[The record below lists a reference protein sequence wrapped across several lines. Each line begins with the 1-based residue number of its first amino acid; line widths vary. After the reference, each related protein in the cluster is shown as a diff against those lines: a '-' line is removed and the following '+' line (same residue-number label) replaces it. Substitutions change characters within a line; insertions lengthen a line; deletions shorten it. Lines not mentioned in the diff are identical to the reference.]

1 MFINRVTMKNLLI
14 VGFALMILL
23 IGVSSYEGIKSATNI
38 YDSLTRIVDRPAEKV
53 RLAARIRQDGLALDG
68 MIRSMILTSERAE
81 MVTIKT
87 RMDERGTELVGRIKR
102 YQEIISDSEIDAVKT
117 LQDTTN
123 SYISVLDQIST
134 LALLNSNVRARAL
147 FDEQQRPLFA
157 KMFDTVTVGMDNALL
172 QSSQSAARFD
182 NIVDQNDTT
191 NQIHALTNLQR
202 KTQAFQTLLRD
213 FIVTTDATLM
223 AQYSDT
229 LTKIKLDINQAFS
242 TLGNTS
248 FDKTRLEQFKTDL
261 ESYYTV
267 SSQVMIL
274 SLENGNSR
282 ALDMTNNQA
291 SPLQLAIS
299 DQSVILVDT
308 AESMMATLVTEAGAL
323 FVSTRTLLLGMLAAS
338 LLIALLIAT
347 IIVKRINLVARI
359 ATRIGEGDLNIEF
372 DTKMDDKDI
381 YGVLRNMNAK
391 LRDVVSEIKEASDN
405 VTTGSIELSSTGQ
418 QIAQGSTE
426 QAASL
431 EEISSAMEEMSS
443 NIAHSANN
451 ARQTEQIARQAAVD
465 AEKTGGA
472 VTQSVV
478 AMKNIAEK
486 INIIEEIARQTN
498 LLALNAA
505 IEAARAGEHGRG
517 FTVVAAEVRKLAER
531 SQNAAAEI
539 VELSSSSLSI
549 SEQAGKML
557 NELVPNI
564 HKTSDL
570 IQEISAASIEQ
581 DKGASEITKAI
592 QQLDQV
598 VQQSAAA
605 AEEMAATSEELSA
618 QAEQMNS
625 TMEFFVVDGSDS
637 KNHGKKIPKTPNKG
651 NRVNSKV
658 KHGGTVK
665 SVEKRASS
673 SKGVDIDLDD
683 DDDFVKY

>member
-1 MFINRVTMKNLLI
+1 MKNLLV
-14 VGFALMILL
+14 VGFALIIIL
-23 IGVSSYEGIKSATNI
+23 ISVSSYQGITSSTNI

-68 MIRSMILTSERAE
+68 LIRAMVQASEETEMIR
-81 MVTIKT
+81 IKT
-87 RMDERGTELVGRIKR
+87 DIDNRSKELNARLSR
-102 YQEIISDSEIDAVKT
+102 YQKILNDNEVDLFKQ
-117 LQDTTN
+117 LRDTVN
-123 SYISVLDQIST
+123 NYANVLNEISV

-147 FDEQQRPLFA
+147 FEKQQRPLFIILSN
-157 KMFDTVTVGMDNALL
+157 TITTEMDNIL
-172 QSSQSAARFD
+172 QPKPDNTLQYNSSYS
-182 NIVDQNDTT
+182 QNNNADKILAITSF
-191 NQIHALTNLQR
+191 QR
-202 KTQAFQTLLRD
+202 KTQEYQTILRD
-213 FIVTTDATLM
+213 FIVTSDSILM
-223 AQYSDT
+223 AQYAES
-229 LTKIKLDINQAFS
+229 LMKIKQEINQAYNS
-242 TLGNTS
+242 VTMTEL
-248 FDKTRLEQFKTDL
+248 DKPMLDQLKIDL
-261 ESYYTV
+261 DSYYQA
-267 SSQVMIL
+267 SSKVMAL
-274 SLENGNSR
+274 SLENGNNY
-282 ALDMTNNQA
+282 AIEMINTQA
-291 SPLQLAIS
+291 HALQLTIT
-299 DQSVILVDT
+299 DETILLVDG
-308 AESMMATLVTEAGAL
+308 AEFMMASLVTEAEAQ
-323 FVSTRTLLLGMLAAS
+323 FTKTRNILMGMLAMS
-338 LLIALLIAT
+338 LILALLIAT
-347 IIVKRINLVARI
+347 IIIKRINLIARI
-359 ATRIGEGDLNIEF
+359 ATRIGEGDLNFKF
-372 DTKMDDKDI
+372 DSKMDDKDI

-391 LRDVVSEIKEASDN
+391 LLEVMSEIKEASGN

-431 EEISSAMEEMSS
+431 EEVSSAMEEMSS

-465 AEKTGGA
+465 AEKTGSA

-486 INIIEEIARQTN
+486 ITIIEEIARQTN

-625 TMEFFVVDGSDS
+625 TMEFFVIEGAS
-637 KNHGKKIPKTPNKG
+637 NNNTKKTYQKTNKTEQNPKQN
-651 NRVNSKV
+651 NSVNS
-658 KHGGTVK
+658 TD
-665 SVEKRASS
+665 KRPTS
-673 SKGVDIDLDD
+673 SKGINIDLD

>member
-1 MFINRVTMKNLLI
+1 MKNLLV
-14 VGFALMILL
+14 VGFALIIIL
-23 IGVSSYEGIKSATNI
+23 ISVSSYQGITSSTNI

-68 MIRSMILTSERAE
+68 LIRAMVQASEETEMIR
-81 MVTIKT
+81 IKT
-87 RMDERGTELVGRIKR
+87 DIDNRSKELNARLSR
-102 YQEIISDSEIDAVKT
+102 YQKILNDNEVDLFKQ
-117 LQDTTN
+117 LRDTVN
-123 SYISVLDQIST
+123 NYANVLNEISV

-147 FDEQQRPLFA
+147 FEKQQRPLFIILSN
-157 KMFDTVTVGMDNALL
+157 TITTEMDNIL
-172 QSSQSAARFD
+172 QPKPDNTLQYNSSYS
-182 NIVDQNDTT
+182 QNNNADKILAITSF
-191 NQIHALTNLQR
+191 QR
-202 KTQAFQTLLRD
+202 KTQEYQTILRD
-213 FIVTTDATLM
+213 FIVTSDSMLM
-223 AQYSDT
+223 AQYAES
-229 LTKIKLDINQAFS
+229 LMKIKQEINQAYNS
-242 TLGNTS
+242 VTMTEL
-248 FDKTRLEQFKTDL
+248 DKPMLDQLKIDL
-261 ESYYTV
+261 DSYYQA
-267 SSQVMIL
+267 SSKVMAL
-274 SLENGNSR
+274 SLENGNNY
-282 ALDMTNNQA
+282 AIEMINTQA
-291 SPLQLAIS
+291 HALQLTIT
-299 DQSVILVDT
+299 DETILLVDG
-308 AESMMATLVTEAGAL
+308 AEFMMASLVTEAEAQ
-323 FVSTRTLLLGMLAAS
+323 FTKTRNILMGMLAMS
-338 LLIALLIAT
+338 LILALLIAT
-347 IIVKRINLVARI
+347 IIIKRINLIARI
-359 ATRIGEGDLNIEF
+359 ATRIGEGDLNFKF
-372 DTKMDDKDI
+372 DSKMDDKDI

-391 LRDVVSEIKEASDN
+391 LLEVMSEIKEASGN

-431 EEISSAMEEMSS
+431 EEVSSAMEEMSS

-465 AEKTGGA
+465 AEKTGSA

-486 INIIEEIARQTN
+486 ITIIEEIARQTN

-625 TMEFFVVDGSDS
+625 TMEFFVIEGAS
-637 KNHGKKIPKTPNKG
+637 NNNTKKTYQKTNKTEQNPKQN
-651 NRVNSKV
+651 NSVNS
-658 KHGGTVK
+658 TD
-665 SVEKRASS
+665 KRPTS
-673 SKGVDIDLDD
+673 SKGINIDLD

>member
-1 MFINRVTMKNLLI
+1 MFINRVTVKNLLV
-14 VGFALMILL
+14 VGFALIIIL
-23 IGVSSYEGIKSATNI
+23 IGVSSYQGIASSTNI

-53 RLAARIRQDGLALDG
+53 RLAARVRQDGLALDG
-68 MIRSMILTSERAE
+68 LIRAMVQASEETEMIR
-81 MVTIKT
+81 IKT
-87 RMDERGTELVGRIKR
+87 DIDNRSKELNARLSR
-102 YQEIISDSEIDAVKT
+102 YKKILNDNEVDLFKQ
-117 LQDTTN
+117 LRDTVN
-123 SYISVLDQIST
+123 NYANVLNEISV

-147 FDEQQRPLFA
+147 FEKQQRPLFIILSN
-157 KMFDTVTVGMDNALL
+157 TITTEMDNIL
-172 QSSQSAARFD
+172 QPKPDNTLQYNSSYS
-182 NIVDQNDTT
+182 QNNNADKILAITSF
-191 NQIHALTNLQR
+191 QR
-202 KTQAFQTLLRD
+202 KTQEYQTILRD
-213 FIVTTDATLM
+213 FIVTSDSMLM
-223 AQYSDT
+223 AQYAES
-229 LTKIKLDINQAFS
+229 LMKIKQEINQAYNS
-242 TLGNTS
+242 VTMTEL
-248 FDKTRLEQFKTDL
+248 DKPMLDQLKIDL
-261 ESYYTV
+261 DSYYQA
-267 SSQVMIL
+267 SSKVMAL
-274 SLENGNSR
+274 SLENGNNY
-282 ALDMTNNQA
+282 AIEMINTQA
-291 SPLQLAIS
+291 HALQLTIT
-299 DQSVILVDT
+299 DETILLVDG
-308 AESMMATLVTEAGAL
+308 AEFMMASLVTEAEAQ
-323 FVSTRTLLLGMLAAS
+323 FTKTRNILMGMLAMS
-338 LLIALLIAT
+338 LILALLIAT
-347 IIVKRINLVARI
+347 IIIKRINLIARI
-359 ATRIGEGDLNIEF
+359 ATRIGEGDLNFKF
-372 DTKMDDKDI
+372 DSKMDDKDI

-391 LRDVVSEIKEASDN
+391 LLEVMSEIKEASGN

-431 EEISSAMEEMSS
+431 EEVSSAMEEMSS

-465 AEKTGGA
+465 AEKTGSA

-486 INIIEEIARQTN
+486 ITIIEEIARQTN

-625 TMEFFVVDGSDS
+625 TMEFFVIEGAS
-637 KNHGKKIPKTPNKG
+637 NNNTKKTYQKTNKTEQNPKQN
-651 NRVNSKV
+651 NSVNS
-658 KHGGTVK
+658 TD
-665 SVEKRASS
+665 KRPTS
-673 SKGVDIDLDD
+673 SKGINIDLD

>member
-1 MFINRVTMKNLLI
+1 MFINRVTVKNLLV
-14 VGFALMILL
+14 VGFALIIIL
-23 IGVSSYEGIKSATNI
+23 IGVSSYQGIASSTNI

-53 RLAARIRQDGLALDG
+53 RLAARVRQDGLALDG
-68 MIRSMILTSERAE
+68 LIRAMVQASEETEMIR
-81 MVTIKT
+81 IKT
-87 RMDERGTELVGRIKR
+87 DIDNRSKELNARLSR
-102 YQEIISDSEIDAVKT
+102 YQKILNDNEVDLFKQ
-117 LQDTTN
+117 LRDTVN
-123 SYISVLDQIST
+123 NYANVLNEISV

-147 FDEQQRPLFA
+147 FEKQQRPLFIILSN
-157 KMFDTVTVGMDNALL
+157 TITTEMDNIL
-172 QSSQSAARFD
+172 QPKPDNTLQYNSSYS
-182 NIVDQNDTT
+182 QNNNADKILAITSF
-191 NQIHALTNLQR
+191 QR
-202 KTQAFQTLLRD
+202 KTQEYQTILRD
-213 FIVTTDATLM
+213 FIVTSDSMLM
-223 AQYSDT
+223 AQYAES
-229 LTKIKLDINQAFS
+229 LMKIKQEINQAYNS
-242 TLGNTS
+242 VTMTEL
-248 FDKTRLEQFKTDL
+248 DKPMLDQLKIDL
-261 ESYYTV
+261 DSYYQA
-267 SSQVMIL
+267 SSKVMAL
-274 SLENGNSR
+274 SLENGNNY
-282 ALDMTNNQA
+282 AIEMINTQA
-291 SPLQLAIS
+291 HALQLTIT
-299 DQSVILVDT
+299 DETILLVDG
-308 AESMMATLVTEAGAL
+308 AEFMMASLVTEAEAQ
-323 FVSTRTLLLGMLAAS
+323 FTKTRNILMGMLAMS
-338 LLIALLIAT
+338 LILALLIAT
-347 IIVKRINLVARI
+347 IIIKRINLIARI
-359 ATRIGEGDLNIEF
+359 ATRIGEGDLNFKF
-372 DTKMDDKDI
+372 DSKMDDKDI

-391 LRDVVSEIKEASDN
+391 LLEVMSEIKEASGN

-431 EEISSAMEEMSS
+431 EEVSSAMEEMSS

-465 AEKTGGA
+465 AEKTGSA

-486 INIIEEIARQTN
+486 ITIIEEIARQTN

-625 TMEFFVVDGSDS
+625 TMEFFVIEGAS
-637 KNHGKKIPKTPNKG
+637 NNNTKKTYQKTNKTEQNPKQN
-651 NRVNSKV
+651 NSVNS
-658 KHGGTVK
+658 TD
-665 SVEKRASS
+665 KRPTS
-673 SKGVDIDLDD
+673 SKGINIDLD

>member
-1 MFINRVTMKNLLI
+1 MFINRVTVKNLLV
-14 VGFALMILL
+14 VGFALIIIL
-23 IGVSSYEGIKSATNI
+23 IGVSSYQGIASSTNI

-53 RLAARIRQDGLALDG
+53 RLAARVRQDGLALDG
-68 MIRSMILTSERAE
+68 LIRAMVQASEETEMIR
-81 MVTIKT
+81 IKT
-87 RMDERGTELVGRIKR
+87 DIDNRSKELNARLSR
-102 YQEIISDSEIDAVKT
+102 YQKILNDNEVDLFKQ
-117 LQDTTN
+117 LRDTVN
-123 SYISVLDQIST
+123 NYANVLNEISV

-147 FDEQQRPLFA
+147 FEKQQRPLFIILSN
-157 KMFDTVTVGMDNALL
+157 TITTEMDNIL
-172 QSSQSAARFD
+172 QPKPDNTLQYNSSYS
-182 NIVDQNDTT
+182 QNNNADKILAITSF
-191 NQIHALTNLQR
+191 QR
-202 KTQAFQTLLRD
+202 KTQEYQSILRD
-213 FIVTTDATLM
+213 FIVTSDSMLM
-223 AQYSDT
+223 AQYAES
-229 LTKIKLDINQAFS
+229 LMKIKQEINQAYNS
-242 TLGNTS
+242 VTMTEL
-248 FDKTRLEQFKTDL
+248 DKPMLDQLKIDL
-261 ESYYTV
+261 DSYYQA
-267 SSQVMIL
+267 SSKVMAL
-274 SLENGNSR
+274 SLENGNNY
-282 ALDMTNNQA
+282 AIEMINTQA
-291 SPLQLAIS
+291 HALQLTIT
-299 DQSVILVDT
+299 DETILLVDG
-308 AESMMATLVTEAGAL
+308 AEFMMASLVTEAEAQ
-323 FVSTRTLLLGMLAAS
+323 FTKTRNILMGMLAMS
-338 LLIALLIAT
+338 LILALLIAT
-347 IIVKRINLVARI
+347 IIIKRINLIARI
-359 ATRIGEGDLNIEF
+359 ATRIGEGDLNFKF
-372 DTKMDDKDI
+372 DSKMDDKDI

-391 LRDVVSEIKEASDN
+391 LLEVMSEIKEASGN

-431 EEISSAMEEMSS
+431 EEVSSAMEEMSS

-465 AEKTGGA
+465 AEKTGSA

-486 INIIEEIARQTN
+486 ITIIEEIARQTN

-625 TMEFFVVDGSDS
+625 TMEFFVIEGAS
-637 KNHGKKIPKTPNKG
+637 NNNTKKTYQKTNKTEQNPKQN
-651 NRVNSKV
+651 NSVNS
-658 KHGGTVK
+658 TD
-665 SVEKRASS
+665 KRPTS
-673 SKGVDIDLDD
+673 SKGINIDLD

>member
-1 MFINRVTMKNLLI
+1 M
-14 VGFALMILL
+14 
-23 IGVSSYEGIKSATNI
+23 
-38 YDSLTRIVDRPAEKV
+38 
-53 RLAARIRQDGLALDG
+53 
-68 MIRSMILTSERAE
+68 
-81 MVTIKT
+81 
-87 RMDERGTELVGRIKR
+87 TELDKPM
-102 YQEIISDSEIDAVKT
+102 
-117 LQDTTN
+117 
-123 SYISVLDQIST
+123 LDQ
-134 LALLNSNVRARAL
+134 L
-147 FDEQQRPLFA
+147 
-157 KMFDTVTVGMDNALL
+157 
-172 QSSQSAARFD
+172 
-182 NIVDQNDTT
+182 
-191 NQIHALTNLQR
+191 
-202 KTQAFQTLLRD
+202 
-213 FIVTTDATLM
+213 
-223 AQYSDT
+223 
-229 LTKIKLDINQAFS
+229 KIDLD
-242 TLGNTS
+242 
-248 FDKTRLEQFKTDL
+248 
-261 ESYYTV
+261 SYYQA
-267 SSQVMIL
+267 SSKVMAL
-274 SLENGNSR
+274 SLENGNNY
-282 ALDMTNNQA
+282 AIEMINTQA
-291 SPLQLAIS
+291 HALQLTIT
-299 DQSVILVDT
+299 DETILLVDG
-308 AESMMATLVTEAGAL
+308 AEFMMASLVTEAEAQ
-323 FVSTRTLLLGMLAAS
+323 FTKTRNILMGMLAMS
-338 LLIALLIAT
+338 LILALLIAT
-347 IIVKRINLVARI
+347 IIIKRINLIARI
-359 ATRIGEGDLNIEF
+359 ATRIGEGDLNFKF
-372 DTKMDDKDI
+372 DSKMDDKDI

-391 LRDVVSEIKEASDN
+391 LLEVMSEIKEASGN

-431 EEISSAMEEMSS
+431 EEVSSAMEEMSS

-465 AEKTGGA
+465 AEKTGSA

-486 INIIEEIARQTN
+486 ITIIEEIARQTN

-625 TMEFFVVDGSDS
+625 TMEFFVIEGAS
-637 KNHGKKIPKTPNKG
+637 NNNTKKTYQKTNKTEQNPKQN
-651 NRVNSKV
+651 NSVNS
-658 KHGGTVK
+658 TD
-665 SVEKRASS
+665 KRPTS
-673 SKGVDIDLDD
+673 SKGINIDLD

>member
-1 MFINRVTMKNLLI
+1 MKNLLI

-23 IGVSSYEGIKSATNI
+23 IGVSSYQGIKSATNI

-53 RLAARIRQDGLALDG
+53 RLAARIRQDGLALDS
-68 MIRSMILTSERAE
+68 MIRSMILTSSRTE
-81 MVTIKT
+81 MVTIRT
-87 RMDERGTELVGRIKR
+87 NMDLRSKELVGRIAR
-102 YQEIISDSEIDAVKT
+102 YQEIISDTEIDAVQK
-117 LQDTTN
+117 LKDTTN
-123 SYISVLDQIST
+123 QYISVLDQIST

-147 FDEQQRPLFA
+147 FDEQQRPLFT
-157 KMFDTVTVGMDNALL
+157 KMFDVVTVEMDNALT
-172 QSSQSAARFD
+172 QSDQGLTQYGSSLGQSH
-182 NIVDQNDTT
+182 NS
-191 NQIHALTNLQR
+191 NQINALTNLQR

-223 AQYSDT
+223 SQYSEK

-242 TLGNTS
+242 VLVTTSLNKSTLDQLKS
-248 FDKTRLEQFKTDL
+248 DL
-261 ESYYTV
+261 DSYFTV
-267 SSQVMIL
+267 SSQIMAL

-299 DQSVILVDT
+299 DQSVVLVDT

-323 FVSTRTLLLGMLAAS
+323 FESTRTLLLSMLAAS
-338 LLIALLIAT
+338 LLIAMLIAT

-359 ATRIGEGDLNIEF
+359 ATRIGEGDLNVEF

-625 TMEFFVVDGSDS
+625 TMEFFVVDGSS
-637 KNHGKKIPKTPNKG
+637 SNKNHGKKIAKG
-651 NRVNSKV
+651 SKLNSTTKRSNSV
-658 KHGGTVK
+658 KN
-665 SVEKRASS
+665 VEKKSTS
-673 SKGVDIDLDD
+673 SKGIDINLDD

>member
-1 MFINRVTMKNLLI
+1 MFINRVTVKNLLV
-14 VGFALMILL
+14 VGFALIIIL
-23 IGVSSYEGIKSATNI
+23 IGVSSYQGIASSTNI

-53 RLAARIRQDGLALDG
+53 RLAARVRQDGLALDG
-68 MIRSMILTSERAE
+68 LIRAMVQASEETEMIR
-81 MVTIKT
+81 IKT
-87 RMDERGTELVGRIKR
+87 DIDNRSKELNARLSR
-102 YQEIISDSEIDAVKT
+102 YQKILNDNEVDLFKQ
-117 LQDTTN
+117 LRDTVN
-123 SYISVLDQIST
+123 NYANVLNEISV

-147 FDEQQRPLFA
+147 FEKQQRPLFIILSN
-157 KMFDTVTVGMDNALL
+157 TITTEMDNIL
-172 QSSQSAARFD
+172 QPKPDNTLQYNSSYS
-182 NIVDQNDTT
+182 QNNNADKILAITSF
-191 NQIHALTNLQR
+191 QR
-202 KTQAFQTLLRD
+202 KTQEYQTILRD
-213 FIVTTDATLM
+213 FIVTSDSILM
-223 AQYSDT
+223 AQYAES
-229 LTKIKLDINQAFS
+229 LMKIKQEINQAYNS
-242 TLGNTS
+242 VTMTEL
-248 FDKTRLEQFKTDL
+248 DKPMLDQLKIDL
-261 ESYYTV
+261 DSYYQA
-267 SSQVMIL
+267 SSKVMAL
-274 SLENGNSR
+274 SLENGNNY
-282 ALDMTNNQA
+282 AIEMINTQA
-291 SPLQLAIS
+291 HALQLTIT
-299 DQSVILVDT
+299 DETILLVDG
-308 AESMMATLVTEAGAL
+308 AEFMMASLVTEAEAQ
-323 FVSTRTLLLGMLAAS
+323 FTKTRNILMGMLAMS
-338 LLIALLIAT
+338 LILALLIAT
-347 IIVKRINLVARI
+347 IIIKRINLIARI
-359 ATRIGEGDLNIEF
+359 ATRIGEGDLNFKF
-372 DTKMDDKDI
+372 DSKMDDKDI

-391 LRDVVSEIKEASDN
+391 LLEVMSEIKEASGN

-431 EEISSAMEEMSS
+431 EEVSSAMEEMSS

-465 AEKTGGA
+465 AEKTGSA

-486 INIIEEIARQTN
+486 ITIIEEIARQTN

-625 TMEFFVVDGSDS
+625 TMEFFVIEGAS
-637 KNHGKKIPKTPNKG
+637 NNNTKKTYQKTNKTEQNPKQN
-651 NRVNSKV
+651 NSVNS
-658 KHGGTVK
+658 TD
-665 SVEKRASS
+665 KRPTS
-673 SKGVDIDLDD
+673 SKGINIDLD

>member
-1 MFINRVTMKNLLI
+1 MFINRVTMKNLLV
-14 VGFALMILL
+14 VGFALIIIL
-23 IGVSSYEGIKSATNI
+23 ISVSSYQGITSSTNI

-68 MIRSMILTSERAE
+68 LIRAMVQASEETEMIR
-81 MVTIKT
+81 IKT
-87 RMDERGTELVGRIKR
+87 DIDNRSKELNARLSR
-102 YQEIISDSEIDAVKT
+102 YQKILNDNEVDLFKQ
-117 LQDTTN
+117 LRDTVN
-123 SYISVLDQIST
+123 NYANVLNEISV

-147 FDEQQRPLFA
+147 FEKQQRPLFIILSN
-157 KMFDTVTVGMDNALL
+157 TITTEMDNIL
-172 QSSQSAARFD
+172 QPKPDNTLQYNSSYS
-182 NIVDQNDTT
+182 QNNNADKILAITSF
-191 NQIHALTNLQR
+191 QR
-202 KTQAFQTLLRD
+202 KTQEYQTILRD
-213 FIVTTDATLM
+213 FIVTSDSILM
-223 AQYSDT
+223 AQYAES
-229 LTKIKLDINQAFS
+229 LMKIKQEINQAYNS
-242 TLGNTS
+242 VTMTEL
-248 FDKTRLEQFKTDL
+248 DKPMLDQLKIDL
-261 ESYYTV
+261 DSYYQA
-267 SSQVMIL
+267 SSKVMAL
-274 SLENGNSR
+274 SLENGNNY
-282 ALDMTNNQA
+282 AIEMINTQA
-291 SPLQLAIS
+291 HALQLTIT
-299 DQSVILVDT
+299 DETILLVDG
-308 AESMMATLVTEAGAL
+308 AEFMMASLVTEAEAQ
-323 FVSTRTLLLGMLAAS
+323 FTKTRNILMGMLAMS
-338 LLIALLIAT
+338 LILALLIAT
-347 IIVKRINLVARI
+347 IIIKRINLIARI
-359 ATRIGEGDLNIEF
+359 ATRIGEGDLNFKF
-372 DTKMDDKDI
+372 DSKMDDKDI

-391 LRDVVSEIKEASDN
+391 LLEVMSEIKEASGN

-431 EEISSAMEEMSS
+431 EEVSSAMEEMSS

-465 AEKTGGA
+465 AEKTGSA

-486 INIIEEIARQTN
+486 ITIIEEIARQTN

-625 TMEFFVVDGSDS
+625 TMEFFVIEGAS
-637 KNHGKKIPKTPNKG
+637 NNNTKKTYQKTNKTEQNPKQN
-651 NRVNSKV
+651 NSVNS
-658 KHGGTVK
+658 TD
-665 SVEKRASS
+665 KRPTS
-673 SKGVDIDLDD
+673 SKGINIDLD

>member
-1 MFINRVTMKNLLI
+1 MFINRVTVKNLLV
-14 VGFALMILL
+14 VGFALIIIL
-23 IGVSSYEGIKSATNI
+23 ISVSSYQGIASSTNI

-53 RLAARIRQDGLALDG
+53 RLAARVRQDGLALDG
-68 MIRSMILTSERAE
+68 LIRAMVQASEETEMIR
-81 MVTIKT
+81 IKT
-87 RMDERGTELVGRIKR
+87 DIDNRSKELNARLSR
-102 YQEIISDSEIDAVKT
+102 YQKILNDNEVDLFKQ
-117 LQDTTN
+117 LRDTVN
-123 SYISVLDQIST
+123 NYANVLNEISV

-147 FDEQQRPLFA
+147 FEKQQRPLFIILSN
-157 KMFDTVTVGMDNALL
+157 TITTEMDNIL
-172 QSSQSAARFD
+172 QPKPDNTLQYNSSYS
-182 NIVDQNDTT
+182 QNNNADKILAITSF
-191 NQIHALTNLQR
+191 QR
-202 KTQAFQTLLRD
+202 KTQEYQTILRD
-213 FIVTTDATLM
+213 FIVTSDSMLM
-223 AQYSDT
+223 AQYAES
-229 LTKIKLDINQAFS
+229 LMKIKQEINQAYNS
-242 TLGNTS
+242 VTMTEL
-248 FDKTRLEQFKTDL
+248 DKPMLDQLKIDL
-261 ESYYTV
+261 DSYYQA
-267 SSQVMIL
+267 SSKVMAL
-274 SLENGNSR
+274 SLENGNNY
-282 ALDMTNNQA
+282 AIEMINTQA
-291 SPLQLAIS
+291 HALQLTIT
-299 DQSVILVDT
+299 DETILLVDG
-308 AESMMATLVTEAGAL
+308 AEFMMASLVTEAEAQ
-323 FVSTRTLLLGMLAAS
+323 FTKTRNILMGMLAMS
-338 LLIALLIAT
+338 LILALLIAT
-347 IIVKRINLVARI
+347 IIIKRINLIARI
-359 ATRIGEGDLNIEF
+359 ATRIGEGDLNFKF
-372 DTKMDDKDI
+372 DSKMDDKDI

-391 LRDVVSEIKEASDN
+391 LLEVMSEIKEASGN

-431 EEISSAMEEMSS
+431 EEVSSAMEEMSS

-465 AEKTGGA
+465 AEKTGSA

-486 INIIEEIARQTN
+486 ITIIEEIARQTN

-625 TMEFFVVDGSDS
+625 TMEFFVIEGAS
-637 KNHGKKIPKTPNKG
+637 NNNTKKTYQKTNKTEQNPKQN
-651 NRVNSKV
+651 NSVNS
-658 KHGGTVK
+658 TD
-665 SVEKRASS
+665 KRPTS
-673 SKGVDIDLDD
+673 SKGINIDLD